1 MELIELLSLIGG
13 LMTMSA
19 PAMQAL
25 KTITSRNVEGLSV
38 GSYIML
44 MVLGSFAVLIG
55 LQYQIVAMTTLNA
68 LGWSFNIIIL
78 WLISR
83 KALIGYFAG
92 LAAVAGLCWLVA
104 PWFLEG
110 LFTTRWAEP
119 VAFVYGLVASAAF
132 LPQVLMTRKTR
143 QVSALSLPN
152 LLLFNGGMV
161 VWLVVCVML
170 GNWSLTL
177 WNGILFLMLLE
188 LLRLKITVER
198 GDRRSASVEEEP
210 VTPAPIV

>member
-25 KTITSRNVEGLSV
+25 KTITTRNVEGLSV
-38 GSYIML
+38 SSYVML
-44 MVLGSFAVLIG
+44 MVLGTFAVLIG

-83 KALIGYFAG
+83 KALIGYFAA
-92 LAAVAGLCWLVA
+92 LAAAAGLCWLFA

-132 LPQVLMTRKTR
+132 LPQVLMTRRTR

-152 LLLFNGGMV
+152 LLLFTGGMV
-161 VWLVVCVML
+161 VWLVVCVLL
-170 GNWSLTL
+170 GNWSLTI
-177 WNGILFLMLLE
+177 WNGMLFLMILE

-198 GDRRSASVEEEP
+198 SDRRAAVAAGEP
-210 VTPAPIV
+210 VTPSPIV